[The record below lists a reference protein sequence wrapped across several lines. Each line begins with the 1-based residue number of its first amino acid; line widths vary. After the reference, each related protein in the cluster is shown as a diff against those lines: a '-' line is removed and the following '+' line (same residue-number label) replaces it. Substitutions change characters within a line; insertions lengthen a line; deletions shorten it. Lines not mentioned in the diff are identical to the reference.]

1 MEDTRTRAPDSA
13 RPERGRTQ
21 KASLAVAAGVA
32 LAILCAAFAA
42 GYAIRQVR
50 LARTRPEAVA
60 QVVEEPVPQD
70 KPHPGPGSPEP
81 PPAVYAPVQE
91 DQVSEPATG
100 LEEVPLPEPEPPAP
114 VEPRMGQ
121 RFAPWGL
128 NLTQEE
134 QARLREGF
142 MDLVQRFQ
150 AMPEEERQAQM
161 ARFNGLRER
170 FEAMS
175 PQARQETMLQMWQV
189 FQQWRQTDGSVED
202 LVNSLGLD

>member
-1 MEDTRTRAPDSA
+1 
-13 RPERGRTQ
+13 
-21 KASLAVAAGVA
+21 
-32 LAILCAAFAA
+32 
-42 GYAIRQVR
+42 
-50 LARTRPEAVA
+50 
-60 QVVEEPVPQD
+60 
-70 KPHPGPGSPEP
+70 
-81 PPAVYAPVQE
+81 
-91 DQVSEPATG
+91 
-100 LEEVPLPEPEPPAP
+100 
-114 VEPRMGQ
+114 MGQ